1 MPLTEFAALPDD
13 ARAWVFGATAPLDEI
28 DAAKLLAAVD
38 AFLFQWKAHGHPL
51 TCARQWRD
59 ERFLVIGVDQR
70 TEGASGCS
78 IDGLFRTLQSLEKAV
93 GASLVGGGNVFFK
106 DALGLVHGI
115 PRADFEL
122 LSKQGQVGAATPVFD
137 TTVTTIGDYRAR
149 FERPA
154 GESWHAALLAPRP

>member
-1 MPLTEFAALPDD
+1 MPLVNFTDLPDD

-38 AFLFQWKAHGHPL
+38 AYLFQWKAHGHPL
-51 TCARQWRD
+51 TCAREWRE
-59 ERFLVIGVDQR
+59 ERFLVVGVDQR

-78 IDGLFRTLQSLEKAV
+78 IDGLFRTLQGLEKAV
-93 GASLVGGGNVFFK
+93 GASLVGGGNVFFR

-122 LSKQGQVGAATPVFD
+122 LSKQGAVSAATPVFD
-137 TTVTTIGDYRAR
+137 TAVTTLGEYRTR
-149 FERPA
+149 FERAA
-154 GESWHAALLAPRP
+154 GDSWHAALLTTRG

>member
-1 MPLTEFAALPDD
+1 MPLVDFTTLPDD
-13 ARAWVFGATAPLDEI
+13 ARVWVFGATAPLDEI

-51 TCARQWRD
+51 TCAREWRE
-59 ERFLVIGVDQR
+59 ERFLAVGVDQR

-93 GASLVGGGNVFFK
+93 GASLVGGGNVFFR

-122 LSKQGQVGAATPVFD
+122 LSKQGEVGAATPVFD
-137 TTVTTIGDYRAR
+137 TTVTALGDYRAR

-154 GESWHAALLAPRP
+154 GESWHAALLSPRA